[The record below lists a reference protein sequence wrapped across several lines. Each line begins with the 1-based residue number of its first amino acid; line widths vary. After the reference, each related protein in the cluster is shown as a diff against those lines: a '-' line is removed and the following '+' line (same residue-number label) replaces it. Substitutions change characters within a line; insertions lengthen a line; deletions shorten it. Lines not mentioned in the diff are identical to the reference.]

1 MQFAL
6 RWAAIAELVAVAV
19 SGYLE
24 TERRG
29 MNPIGHFA
37 LVFVAALASAKPRA
51 ALGFGLRMLAM
62 RPRWRR
68 PMLGRDEV

>member
-24 TERRG
+24 T
-29 MNPIGHFA
+29 A
-37 LVFVAALASAKPRA
+37 SVA
-51 ALGFGLRMLAM
+51 
-62 RPRWRR
+62 
-68 PMLGRDEV
+68 V